1 MRTACARP
9 PRRRSPRAL
18 AGSWQLAPRSGEA
31 TGPPRHE
38 HEGWEEATS
47 PARRLHLRAR
57 DDGALH
63 GTPEHSRTPRLGA

>member
-1 MRTACARP
+1 MRTACARA

-18 AGSWQLAPRSGEA
+18 AGSWQLAPWSGEA

-38 HEGWEEATS
+38 HEGREEATS

-63 GTPEHSRTPRLGA
+63 GTPVHSRTPRLGA